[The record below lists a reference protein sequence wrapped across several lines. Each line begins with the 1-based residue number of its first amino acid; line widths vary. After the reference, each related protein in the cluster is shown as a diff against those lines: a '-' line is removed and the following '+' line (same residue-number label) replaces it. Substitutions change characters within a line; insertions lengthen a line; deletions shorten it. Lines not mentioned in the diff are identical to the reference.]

1 MPLGRVVAYDLP
13 PLGGWLLMIY
23 LPLPFCRKK
32 LIFSKKKP
40 LMIYQK
46 NEGGRL

>member
-1 MPLGRVVAYDLP
+1 MPSGRVVAYDLP

-23 LPLPFCRKK
+23 LPLPFCRAF
-32 LIFSKKKP
+32 FSKKAAYDLP
-40 LMIYQK
+40 K